1 MMETTAQSM
10 LLVGESGV
18 GKTHYGAQLLKR
30 LLNSKGRFR
39 MNGAATNLEP
49 FEATMESLNDGRS
62 AAHTP
67 TSTYVDSEW
76 PIVSA
81 GGSTFKLVWP
91 DYGGEQIKTLL
102 NTRRVPS
109 DWRERVTTTSA
120 WILMLRLHQLRVSD
134 DLLSKPLASL
144 ADGDAKDTAE
154 DKLLQLSDQAR
165 MIELLQ
171 ILLYL
176 RGDGVGEVTNL
187 PRLCLLL
194 SCWDELGQ
202 TESPAVVLK
211 RQLPMLSE
219 FITANWSHPIILGLS
234 ALERPLDK
242 NVPDEEYITRGPEHF
257 GYIVLPDGKMTP
269 DLTFPLTVLLQS
281 PEEQQ

>member
-1 MMETTAQSM
+1 M

-39 MNGAATNLEP
+39 MDGAASNLEP
-49 FEATMESLNDGRS
+49 FEATMESLNNGRS

-76 PIVSA
+76 PISNKK
-81 GGSTFKLVWP
+81 GLTFTLVWP
-91 DYGGEQIKTLL
+91 DYGGEQIKKLL
-102 NTRRVPS
+102 ATRKIPSTWRARVENS
-109 DWRERVTTTSA
+109 SA
-120 WILMLRLHQLRVSD
+120 WMLMLRLQQLRVSD
-134 DLLSKPLASL
+134 DLLSKPLARL
-144 ADGDAKDTAE
+144 AEEEAADPPSDE
-154 DKLLQLSDQAR
+154 PIQPSDQAR

-176 RGDGVGEVTNL
+176 RGKGVGDATNI
-187 PRLCLLL
+187 PQLCLLL

-202 TESPAVVLK
+202 SDPPEEVLK
-211 RQLPMLSE
+211 RQLPMLSD
-219 FITANWSHPIILGLS
+219 FITSNWKHPIILGLS

-242 NVPDEEYITRGPEHF
+242 SVPDEEYVTRGPEHF
-257 GYIVLPDGKMTP
+257 GYIVLPDASTTQ
-269 DLTFPLTVLLQS
+269 DLTYPLTALLDPS
-281 PEEQQ
+281 EENS

>member
-1 MMETTAQSM
+1 MSQSAQSM

-18 GKTHYGAQLLKR
+18 GKTHFGAQILKR
-30 LLNSKGRFR
+30 LLNNKGRFR

-49 FEATMESLNDGRS
+49 FEATMECLNDGRS

-76 PIVSA
+76 PIADA
-81 GGSTFKLVWP
+81 GGREFTLVWP
-91 DYGGEQIKTLL
+91 DYGGEQVKNLL
-102 NTRRVPS
+102 DTRRVPAE
-109 DWRERVTTTSA
+109 WRDRVMTTSA

-144 ADGDAKDTAE
+144 ANSTAGE
-154 DKLLQLSDQAR
+154 ASEIELLKLSDQAR

-171 ILLYL
+171 VLLYL
-176 RGDGVGEVTNL
+176 RGGGVGQVNDI
-187 PRLCLLL
+187 PQLCILL

-202 TESPAVVLK
+202 TGTPASILSN
-211 RQLPMLSE
+211 QLPMFYQFVSS
-219 FITANWSHPIILGLS
+219 NWPEPIIMGLS

-242 NVPDEEYITRGPEHF
+242 KVSDEEYVTKGPEHF
-257 GYIVLPDGKMTP
+257 GYIVTQDGSTST
-269 DLTFPLTVLLQS
+269 DLTIPLDVLNGTAK
-281 PEEQQ
+281 

>member
-1 MMETTAQSM
+1 MMKATTESM

-30 LLNSKGRFR
+30 LLNSGGHFR

-49 FEATMESLNDGRS
+49 FEATMECLNDGRS

-67 TSTYVDSEW
+67 TSTYIDSEW
-76 PIVSA
+76 PIV
-81 GGSTFKLVWP
+81 GPGRRTFTLVWP

-109 DWRERVTTTSA
+109 AWRQRVTTTSA
-120 WILMLRLHQLRVSD
+120 WMLMLRLHQLRVSD

-144 ADGDAKDTAE
+144 ADGEADDTHTS
-154 DKLLQLSDQAR
+154 KLLQLSDQAR

-176 RGDGVGEVTNL
+176 RGDGVGETTNL
-187 PRLCLLL
+187 PQLCLLL

-202 TESPAVVLK
+202 TEPPATLLK

-219 FITANWSHPIILGLS
+219 FITSNWSHPIMLGLS

-242 NVPDEEYITRGPEHF
+242 TVPDDEYITRGPEQF
-257 GYIVLPDGKMTP
+257 GYIVLPDGKTTP
-269 DLTFPLTVLLQS
+269 DLTFPLTVLLES
-281 PEEQQ
+281 PEE

>member
-1 MMETTAQSM
+1 MSQSAQSM

-18 GKTHYGAQLLKR
+18 GKTHFGAQLLKR
-30 LLNSKGRFR
+30 LLNSNGRFR

-49 FEATMESLNDGRS
+49 FEATMECLNDGRS

-76 PIVSA
+76 PIADAS
-81 GGSTFKLVWP
+81 GRQFTLVWP
-91 DYGGEQIKTLL
+91 DYGGEQVKNLL
-102 NTRRVPS
+102 DTRRVPAE
-109 DWRERVTTTSA
+109 WRDRVMTTSA

-144 ADGDAKDTAE
+144 ANPTAGE
-154 DKLLQLSDQAR
+154 ASETELLKLSDQAR

-171 ILLYL
+171 VLLYL
-176 RGDGVGEVTNL
+176 RGGGVGQVNNI
-187 PRLCLLL
+187 PQLCILL

-202 TESPAVVLK
+202 TGIPATILSN
-211 RQLPMLSE
+211 QLPMFYQFVSS
-219 FITANWSHPIILGLS
+219 NWSEPIIMGLS

-242 NVPDEEYITRGPEHF
+242 KVSDEEYVTRGPEHF
-257 GYIVLPDGKMTP
+257 GYIVAQDGATST
-269 DLTFPLTVLLQS
+269 DLTIPLDVLNGTAK
-281 PEEQQ
+281 

>member
-1 MMETTAQSM
+1 MMKTTTESM

-30 LLNSKGRFR
+30 LLNSGGQFR

-49 FEATMESLNDGRS
+49 FEATMECLNDGRS

-76 PIVSA
+76 PIVGP
-81 GGSTFKLVWP
+81 GGHTFTLVWP
-91 DYGGEQIKTLL
+91 DYGGEQVKTFL
-102 NTRRVPS
+102 NSRRVPS
-109 DWRERVTTTSA
+109 AWRRRVTTTSA
-120 WILMLRLHQLRVSD
+120 WVLMLRLHQLRVSD

-144 ADGDAKDTAE
+144 ADGEADDTTS

-176 RGDGVGEVTNL
+176 RGDGVGETTNL
-187 PRLCLLL
+187 PQLCLLL
-194 SCWDELGQ
+194 SCWDELG
-202 TESPAVVLK
+202 ENEPPAIMLM
-211 RQLPMLSE
+211 RQLPLLSE
-219 FITANWSHPIILGLS
+219 FIASNWSHPIILGLS

-242 NVPDEEYITRGPEHF
+242 TVPDEEYITRGPEQF
-257 GYIVLPDGKMTP
+257 GYIVLPDGKATP
-269 DLTFPLTVLLQS
+269 DLTFPLTVLLES
-281 PEEQQ
+281 PEE

>member
-1 MMETTAQSM
+1 MMKTTTESM

-30 LLNSKGRFR
+30 LLNSEGRFR
-39 MNGAATNLEP
+39 MNGAATNLEA

-76 PIVSA
+76 PIVA
-81 GGSTFKLVWP
+81 ADGSTFTLVWP

-109 DWRERVTTTSA
+109 AWRERVTTTSA
-120 WILMLRLHQLRVSD
+120 WMLMLRLHQLRVSD
-134 DLLSKPLASL
+134 DLLSKPLVSL
-144 ADGDAKDTAE
+144 ADGGVNKTTE
-154 DKLLQLSDQAR
+154 DKLLQISDQAR

-176 RGDGVGEVTNL
+176 RGDGVGEATNL
-187 PRLCLLL
+187 PQLCLLL
-194 SCWDELGQ
+194 SCWDELGK
-202 TESPAVVLK
+202 TDPPAVMLK
-211 RQLPMLSE
+211 RHLPMLSE
-219 FITANWSHPIILGLS
+219 FITTNWTRPIILGLS

-242 NVPDEEYITRGPEHF
+242 TVPDEEYITRGPEQF
-257 GYIVLPDGKMTP
+257 GYIVLPDGRTGH
-269 DLTFPLTVLLQS
+269 DLTFPLTVLLES
-281 PEEQQ
+281 PEEQL

>member
-1 MMETTAQSM
+1 MTKTTTESM

-30 LLNSKGRFR
+30 LLNRGGRFR

-76 PIVSA
+76 PVA
-81 GGSTFKLVWP
+81 GSEGSTFTLVWP

-109 DWRERVTTTSA
+109 TWRERVRTTSA
-120 WILMLRLHQLRVSD
+120 WILMLRIHQLRVSD

-144 ADGDAKDTAE
+144 AEGQAHDTAE

-176 RGDGVGEVTNL
+176 RGDGVGEITS
-187 PRLCLLL
+187 PPQLCLLL
-194 SCWDELGQ
+194 SCWDELGH
-202 TESPAVVLK
+202 TEPPPAMLK
-211 RQLPMLSE
+211 RHLPMLSE
-219 FITANWSHPIILGLS
+219 FVSTNWSNPIILGLS

-242 NVPDEEYITRGPEHF
+242 TVPDEEYISRGPEQF
-257 GYIVLPDGKMTP
+257 GYIVLADGKTTP
-269 DLTFPLTVLLQS
+269 DLTFPLTVLLEA
-281 PEEQQ
+281 PEERL

>member
-1 MMETTAQSM
+1 MTRMSAESM

-30 LLNSKGRFR
+30 LLNTNGHFR

-67 TSTYVDSEW
+67 TSTYIDSEW
-76 PIVSA
+76 PIINSD
-81 GGSTFKLVWP
+81 GNTFTLVWP

-102 NTRRVPS
+102 STRRVPAA
-109 DWRERVTTTSA
+109 WRARVVTASA
-120 WILMLRLHQLRVSD
+120 WMLMLRLHQLRVSD
-134 DLLSKPLASL
+134 DLLSKPLAAL
-144 ADGDAKDTAE
+144 AERDARDE
-154 DKLLQLSDQAR
+154 SQDKLIQPSDQAL

-176 RGDGVGEVTNL
+176 RGNGVGETTNL
-187 PRLCLLL
+187 PQLCLLL

-202 TESPAVVLK
+202 AERPQAILN
-211 RQLPMLSE
+211 RQLPMLSD
-219 FITANWSHPIILGLS
+219 FIMSNWKSPIILGLS

-242 NVPDEEYITRGPEHF
+242 TVPDEEYITRGPEQF
-257 GYIVLPDGKMTP
+257 GYVVLPDGTTTP
-269 DLTFPLTVLLQS
+269 DLTFPLTVLLQRA
-281 PEEQQ
+281 EENS